1 MISKKGRGC
10 LKVYVHPLFE
20 ARLLRLKSARRKNE
34 GPRAADM
41 TMKGLQREIRQR
53 KKVEIALR
61 RSERRQR
68 HLVQQYMV
76 WQENERK
83 LLAQE
88 IHDSIGG
95 SLVTI
100 KYALEEKLE
109 SMSGGAPSETV
120 SLEQII
126 LLVQGM
132 VADTRRLAAKLR
144 PAVLD
149 DLGLV
154 FAIDS
159 LCRHYQQFHNL
170 HIVQHM
176 EVTDSEIPDCAGI
189 VIYRILQEALANT
202 AKHSGA
208 RCLMVYL
215 KRTKGIE
222 LSISDDGCGFDP
234 AAVAAEPG
242 ALSGHGLRGMKDRAL
257 IAGGKLD
264 VDSRPGNGT
273 RVRLWMPDTP
283 PGLLPEKA
291 AKCKGGEQAEP

>member
-1 MISKKGRGC
+1 MISKKGPGL

-20 ARLLRLKSARRKNE
+20 ARLRRIKSARGKDE
-34 GPRAADM
+34 VLRAGDM
-41 TMKGLQREIRQR
+41 TMMGLQREIRRR
-53 KKVEIALR
+53 KKVEVALR

-68 HLVQQYMV
+68 HLVHQYMV

-100 KYALEEKLE
+100 KFALEEKLD
-109 SMSGGAPSETV
+109 SMPGAAPSETV
-120 SLEQII
+120 SLEQI
-126 LLVQGM
+126 LSLVQGM

-149 DLGLV
+149 DLGLIY
-154 FAIDS
+154 AIDS
-159 LCRHYQQFHNL
+159 LCRHYAQFHNL
-170 HIVQHM
+170 HIVQHI

-189 VIYRILQEALANT
+189 VIYRILQEAMANT
-202 AKHSGA
+202 ARHSGA
-208 RCLMVYL
+208 RCLTVYL

-222 LSISDDGCGFDP
+222 LSVSDDGCGFDP

-242 ALSGHGLRGMKDRAL
+242 SLSGHGLRGMKDRAL

-273 RVRLWMPDTP
+273 RIRLRMPDTP
-283 PGLLPEKA
+283 PGLLPEK
-291 AKCKGGEQAEP
+291 EQM